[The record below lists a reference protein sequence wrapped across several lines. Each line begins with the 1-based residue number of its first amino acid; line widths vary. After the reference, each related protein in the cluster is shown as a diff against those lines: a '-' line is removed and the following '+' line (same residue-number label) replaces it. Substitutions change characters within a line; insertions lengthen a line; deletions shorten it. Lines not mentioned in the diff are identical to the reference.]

1 MKTKITQIS
10 VVLATLFST
19 LSFAEENP
27 SLPPVKTQGQT
38 QFLSGGIGK
47 DESDAILQARISW
60 PLTLE
65 LTQLTQAAGPTA
77 EYISDVQIII
87 KDALGNTVLDTP
99 ADGPYLLVKLPAG
112 KYSLDATYNSI
123 TLHRNFTLQ
132 KGPGK
137 KVALVWPAAKND

>member
-1 MKTKITQIS
+1 MKTKIAQIS
-10 VVLATLFST
+10 VVLATIFST

-47 DESDAILQARISW
+47 DESDAILQARNSW

-65 LTQLTQAAGPTA
+65 LTQLTQGAGPTA
-77 EYISDVQIII
+77 EYISDAQIII
-87 KDALGNTVLDTP
+87 KDALGNTVLDTT

-112 KYSLDATYNSI
+112 KYSLDATYSSI
-123 TLHRNFTLQ
+123 TLHRNFNLQ

>member
-1 MKTKITQIS
+1 MKTKIAQIS

-47 DESDAILQARISW
+47 DESEAMLQVRSSW

-65 LTQLTQAAGPTA
+65 LTQLTQAGGPTA

-87 KDALGNTVLDTP
+87 KDALGNTVLDTT

-137 KVALVWPAAKND
+137 KVALVWPAGKND

>member
-1 MKTKITQIS
+1 MI
-10 VVLATLFST
+10 LAAIFST

-27 SLPPVKTQGQT
+27 SLPPVNTQGQT

-65 LTQLTQAAGPTA
+65 LTQLTEARGPTA

-87 KDALGNTVLDTP
+87 KDALGNTVLDTTT
-99 ADGPYLLVKLPAG
+99 DGPYLLVKLPAG

-123 TLHRNFTLQ
+123 TLHRNFNLQ

-137 KVALVWPAAKND
+137 KVALVWPTAKND

>member
-10 VVLATLFST
+10 VVLAALFST

-27 SLPPVKTQGQT
+27 SLPPVNTQGQT

-60 PLTLE
+60 PLTFE

-87 KDALGNTVLDTP
+87 KDALGNTVLDTT
-99 ADGPYLLVKLPAG
+99 ADGPYLLVKLPDG

-123 TLHRNFTLQ
+123 TLHRNFNLQ

>member
-10 VVLATLFST
+10 VILATIFST

-27 SLPPVKTQGQT
+27 SLPPIKTQGQT
-38 QFLSGGIGK
+38 QFVSGGIGK
-47 DESDAILQARISW
+47 DESEAMLQARSSW

-65 LTQLTQAAGPTA
+65 LTQSTQAAGSTA

-87 KDALGNTVLDTP
+87 KDVLGNIVLDTT
-99 ADGPYLLVKLPAG
+99 ADGPYLLVNLPAG

-123 TLHRNFTLQ
+123 TLHRNISLQ
-132 KGPGK
+132 KGSGK
-137 KVALVWPAAKND
+137 KVTLVWPAAKDD

>member
-10 VVLATLFST
+10 VVLATIFST

-27 SLPPVKTQGQT
+27 SLPPIKTQGQT
-38 QFLSGGIGK
+38 QFVSGGIGK
-47 DESDAILQARISW
+47 DESEAMLQARSSW

-65 LTQLTQAAGPTA
+65 LTQSTQAAGSTA

-87 KDALGNTVLDTP
+87 KDVLGNIVLDTT
-99 ADGPYLLVKLPAG
+99 ADGPYLLVNLPAG

-123 TLHRNFTLQ
+123 TLHRNISLQ
-132 KGPGK
+132 KGSGK
-137 KVALVWPAAKND
+137 KVTLVWPAAKDD

>member
-10 VVLATLFST
+10 VVLAAIFST

-27 SLPPVKTQGQT
+27 SLPPVNTQGQT

-47 DESDAILQARISW
+47 DESEAMLQVRNSW

-65 LTQLTQAAGPTA
+65 LTQLTQAGGPTA

-87 KDALGNTVLDTP
+87 KDALGNTVLDTT

-112 KYSLDATYNSI
+112 KYSLDATYNSL
-123 TLHRNFTLQ
+123 TLHRHFNLQ

-137 KVALVWPAAKND
+137 KITLIWPVAKND